1 MEDGRACARR
11 QLGQWIDSGQVQNSP
26 QHGPGSSRWSQWPL
40 ILEPGE
46 CCEVLWNCP
55 FLLAFSPPVL
65 LPTLGDHMLAA
76 VSRQTGRAAC
86 MSSSFIIID
95 PPPVSYPCAV
105 PRSGD
110 LDTAAPGIGC
120 KGAQTGAF
128 ERRLQ
133 CSCNRSFI
141 CTPLP
146 VI

>member
-1 MEDGRACARR
+1 MEDGRAWGVN
-11 QLGQWIDSGQVQNSP
+11 LGSGRHSRHFHNLSQVRP
-26 QHGPGSSRWSQWPL
+26 GPPFRSSHTCVCGPC
-40 ILEPGE
+40 PT
-46 CCEVLWNCP
+46 CERLWNCP